1 MKKLT
6 LSALASVALL
16 AAPALAQDD
25 QTSAETTAAASED
38 TAGGDMQPMEVTMNA
53 PDGSDRGTV
62 TVTPTPNGLL
72 LEAELTGLEPGEH
85 GFHIHETGQ
94 CGEDFSAAGGH
105 YNPTDMEHGYMTE
118 GGPHAG
124 DMPNFTAGEDGSAT
138 FAVFNPNLTVSDG
151 DAPVMDDDGSA
162 IMVHGGADD
171 YESQPAGD
179 AGDRVACGVIG
190 GAE

>member
-1 MKKLT
+1 MKKIA
-6 LSALASVALL
+6 LSALASAALF
-16 AAPALAQDD
+16 AAPAFAQDT
-25 QTSAETTAAASED
+25 QTSSES
-38 TAGGDMQPMEVTMNA
+38 TSGAMEPMTVTMNA

-62 TVTPTPNGLL
+62 TITPTPNGLL
-72 LEAELTGLEPGEH
+72 FEAELSGLEPGEH
-85 GFHIHETGQ
+85 GFHVHETGQ

-105 YNPTDMEHGYMTE
+105 YNPTDMEHGYKAE

-151 DAPVMDDDGSA
+151 EASVMDDDGSA

-190 GAE
+190 GAS